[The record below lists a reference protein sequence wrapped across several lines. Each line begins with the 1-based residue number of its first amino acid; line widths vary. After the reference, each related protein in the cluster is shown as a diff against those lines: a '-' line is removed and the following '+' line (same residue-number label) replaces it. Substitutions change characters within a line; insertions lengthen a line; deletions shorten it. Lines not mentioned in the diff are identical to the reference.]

1 MDETFPPGRVVRVN
15 VSRGGVP
22 KRPVA
27 EARVGLGGLEGDWQR
42 DRRYHGGPDRAVC
55 IYSLEVIEALRAEGH
70 PVEPGST
77 GENLTV
83 EGLPWAEVV
92 PGRRLELEGG
102 LVLEVASFA
111 APCGTIRASFAGG
124 TIGRIDQEDHPGAS
138 RVYARVLSPG
148 TGREGMAVRLL

>member
-1 MDETFPPGRVVRVN
+1 MEQDSFPGRVVRVN

-27 EARVGLGGLEGDWQR
+27 EARVGPGGLEGDWQN

-55 IYSLEVIEALRAEGH
+55 LFSLEVIEALRAEGH

-83 EGLPWAEVV
+83 EGLPWGEVV
-92 PGRRLELEGG
+92 PGKRLEFEGG
-102 LVLEVASFA
+102 LVLEVASYA
-111 APCGTIRASFAGG
+111 APCGTIRGSFAGG
-124 TIGRIDQEDHPGAS
+124 SIGRVDQEDHPGAS

-148 TGREGMAVRLL
+148 TVREGMAVRLL